1 MSDKRESHIIAA
13 SANLLG
19 ICFVIITGLKLTGV
33 SGGTAADE
41 LCIAASVGFMVSCIS
56 AYLSL
61 RTERDT
67 RLLERVADV
76 AFLLSML
83 SLFVA
88 VLVVASSVI

>member
-1 MSDKRESHIIAA
+1 
-13 SANLLG
+13 
-19 ICFVIITGLKLTGV
+19 
-33 SGGTAADE
+33 
-41 LCIAASVGFMVSCIS
+41 MVSCIS

-76 AFLLSML
+76 TFLMSML
-83 SLFVA
+83 GLFVA